1 MPGKQAG
8 EDFVLIADLP
18 VCAVRKLSNSLAI
31 ASAPEQRQSLRGID
45 RQRFQQHGVNQ
56 AEDRRIGPDAQR
68 QRERGHAGK
77 AGMLQ
82 QHPRAI
88 TQVLKHFVL
97 QCWETRN
104 GYFCLSFSFT
114 SRHNCSASGL
124 SLPPSSRKRAKSA
137 SASGSLSIRSSVT
150 ARLCQTSA
158 RRGASLMA

>member
-8 EDFVLIADLP
+8 EDFVLIANLL

-68 QRERGHAGK
+68 QRERGHACK
-77 AGMLQ
+77 AGMLH

-97 QCWETRN
+97 QSYWLRRSVSSWSQSICTFAPHHVVRRLELREATWE
-104 GYFCLSFSFT
+104 
-114 SRHNCSASGL
+114 
-124 SLPPSSRKRAKSA
+124 
-137 SASGSLSIRSSVT
+137 
-150 ARLCQTSA
+150 RLDPI
-158 RRGASLMA
+158 